1 MAASVSNITFISAST
16 GNVSGKNED
25 NYDSVMK
32 AIFCIISIASIVP
45 NMLFLIAMLLNYS
58 RMRGG
63 YHNILLYNMMIS
75 DTLAGN
81 AYFMIFIKYMIYSIV
96 YIMPKWKNL
105 GKTKLFLYAVTGR
118 CRYRSIYRRPLLTFC
133 CHVYTNRCQIRLWGS
148 AEQAKSPGSK

>member
-63 YHNILLYNMMIS
+63 YHNILLYNMIS

-105 GKTKLFLYAVTGR
+105 GKTKLFL
-118 CRYRSIYRRPLLTFC
+118 
-133 CHVYTNRCQIRLWGS
+133 RCQLSRKMGATGL
-148 AEQAKSPGSK
+148 KS